1 MNNNAA
7 DNAEAEDLAS
17 RQTMT
22 GPIALFAGHPTAANL
37 VLALMVV
44 CGLFAVGKINRQF
57 FPDFGIDF
65 VTVSMTWPG
74 ASAEDVDNN
83 IVQAIEPAVRFLG
96 GVDKVISSSYEG
108 LASIAVEFEPG
119 TDMQQARAE
128 IDSAISQIRTFPEDA
143 EEPEVTRVV
152 RYETITKIVISGD
165 FPESSLKNI
174 AKDIRDELLKRGV
187 DRVDMFGARDEEIW
201 VEVEPHQLRELDL
214 RLSDIADRIEQS
226 SQDLPSGELAGGER
240 QIRSLGLKRTAE
252 EVGEID
258 MIATSDGRN
267 LKLNDIAK
275 VSEAFKDSSQTALR
289 NGQLAI
295 ELNVRR
301 AVNTDAL
308 EIAERVRAYLV
319 ELNQTMPPT
328 LTIEQYD
335 ERARS
340 IEDRISLLVNNGASG
355 LALVLLVLFIFL
367 NARVAIWVAV
377 GIPAAM
383 LAAVAV
389 MWVSGQTINM
399 LSLFGM
405 IMAIGIV
412 VDDAIVVGEHAE
424 TRFQQGLSPL
434 DASIAGAHRM
444 AAPVTSATLT
454 TVAAFM
460 PLFLVSGI
468 MGQIISAIPF
478 VVIAV
483 LLASLLECFYVLP
496 GHLAHALKR
505 PADNDPQTAQAKPSR
520 LKRFRYRFDLGFDKF
535 RRERF
540 APIVAAAIR
549 HRYATVAVALAAL
562 MIATSSVVGGRVG
575 YQFFPSPEPDRI
587 YANIEMISGTSKEQT
602 RETLIAVE
610 QALFESVAQFT
621 AETELVA
628 MTIVKLGATVG
639 GDSSSSTGTNDIIGG
654 VVVELKSSEDRDVLA
669 AEIIEAWRE
678 SFVIS
683 PRVKSFTVRAS
694 QVGPPGRALDL
705 RLRGDSIDELK
716 KAADEMREKMS
727 FYPGVTDV
735 KDDLPEG
742 KPELILKLTP
752 QGRAMGFTTSDVG
765 RQVRNA
771 VDGAIAKRFPRNDEE
786 VWVRVRLSQSA
797 VDTAVLEN
805 LYVRSPAGLEVPL
818 SEVVDVTTDRGYAR
832 IKRENGYREV
842 AVTAEV
848 DVAVTRSGQVIR
860 ALTDDGI
867 ADIAAARGIEFAFA
881 GRAEEQ
887 RETASDMRFGGML
900 GLAFIYIVLAWVF
913 ASYTRPFVVMSI
925 IPLGFVGAV
934 LGHFVFGADLTIL
947 SIFAILGLA
956 GIVIND
962 SIVLVTT
969 IEERRLNEDITSAA
983 INGACDRLRAVILT
997 SATTIGGLTPLLF
1010 EKSLQAQ
1017 FLIPM
1022 ALTLIFGLAVSTVVV
1037 LLLVPAL
1044 CVIQEDIGKA
1054 IKRVFSD
1061 PEKTI
1066 PAAPGPL
1073 DAPHL

>member
-1 MNNNAA
+1 M
-7 DNAEAEDLAS
+7 S
-17 RQTMT
+17 SVPPPRS
-22 GPIALFAGHPTAANL
+22 GPIALFAAHPTAANL
-37 VLALMVV
+37 VLALMLV
-44 CGLFAVGKINRQF
+44 CGLFAIGKINRQF

-108 LASIAVEFEPG
+108 LASISIEFEPG

-128 IDSAISQIRTFPEDA
+128 VDSAIAQIRTFPDDA
-143 EEPEVTRVV
+143 EEPEIRRVV

-165 FPESSLKNI
+165 FPESSLKNY
-174 AKDIRDELLKRGV
+174 AKDIRDELLQRGV
-187 DRVDMFGARDEEIW
+187 DKVDMFGARDEEIW
-201 VEVEPHQLRELDL
+201 IEVPPHQLRSLDL
-214 RLSDIADRIEQS
+214 KLEDIANRINQS

-252 EVGEID
+252 EIADID
-258 MIATSDGRN
+258 IIAMPDGRSVQ
-267 LKLNDIAK
+267 LNDIAV
-275 VSEAFKDSSQTALR
+275 VSETFKDSAPTAYR
-289 NGQLAI
+289 NGQRAI

-308 EIAERVRAYLV
+308 EISKRVKAYLG
-319 ELNQTMPPT
+319 ELQDTLPPT
-328 LTIEQYD
+328 LKIEQYD
-335 ERARS
+335 ERAKS
-340 IEDRISLLVNNGASG
+340 IKERIALLVNNGSSG

-399 LSLFGM
+399 ISLFGM

-424 TRFQQGLSPL
+424 TRFQQGLSAL

-478 VVIAV
+478 VVVAV
-483 LLASLLECFYVLP
+483 LIASLIECFYVLP
-496 GHLAHALKR
+496 GHLSHALKR
-505 PADNDPQTAQAKPSR
+505 DEERTVKDNAFS
-520 LKRFRYRFDLGFDKF
+520 RFRQRFDIGFDKF
-535 RRERF
+535 RSEKF
-540 APIVAAAIR
+540 ARLVHLAINY
-549 HRYATVAVALAAL
+549 RYVTLALALTAL
-562 MIATSSVVGGRVG
+562 IIAMASVVGGKVG
-575 YQFFPSPEPDRI
+575 YRFFPSPEPDRV
-587 YANIEMISGTSKEQT
+587 YANLEMLAGTSKEET
-602 RETLIAVE
+602 RRTLIAAE
-610 QALFESVAQFT
+610 TALFAA
-621 AETELVA
+621 AEELSEDKDLVA
-628 MTIVKLGATVG
+628 MTVVKLGVVVG
-639 GDSSSSTGTNDIIGG
+639 GDTGASTGTTDTIGG
-654 VVVELKSSEDRDVLA
+654 VVVELKSAEERDVLA
-669 AEIIEAWRE
+669 AEVIARWRDK
-678 SFVIS
+678 FVRA
-683 PRVKSFTVRAS
+683 PNVKSFEVRAARM
-694 QVGPPGRALDL
+694 GPPGRDIDL
-705 RLRGDSIDELK
+705 RLRGDSIHSLK
-716 KAADEMREKMS
+716 NAADELNAKLS
-727 FYPGVTDV
+727 LFPGVSDV
-735 KDDLPEG
+735 KDNLPDG
-742 KPELILKLTP
+742 KPELILELTP
-752 QGRAMGFTTSDVG
+752 RGRTMGFTTIDVG

-771 VDGAIAKRFPRNDEE
+771 IDGAVAKRFPRDDEE
-786 VWVRVRLSQSA
+786 VWVRVRLSQEV
-797 VDTAVLEN
+797 VDRAILDN
-805 LYVRSPAGLEVPL
+805 LYVRSPSGLEVPL
-818 SEVVDVTTDRGYAR
+818 SEIVTVSEQRGYAR
-832 IKRENGYREV
+832 IRRESGYREI
-842 AVTAEV
+842 AVTAEI
-848 DVAVTRSGQVIR
+848 DPAVTRSGQLIR
-860 ALTDDGI
+860 ALKQDGLD
-867 ADIAAARGIEFAFA
+867 AFAAERGIDYSFA

-887 RETASDMRFGGML
+887 RETSADMRFGGML
-900 GLAFIYIVLAWVF
+900 GLAFIYIILAWVF
-913 ASYTRPFVVMSI
+913 ASYTRPFVVMSV

-934 LGHFVFGADLTIL
+934 FGHFVFGADLTIL

-969 IEERRLNEDITSAA
+969 IEQRRADETLISASV
-983 INGACDRLRAVILT
+983 NGACDRLRAVILT

-1010 EKSLQAQ
+1010 ERSLQAQ

-1044 CVIQEDIGKA
+1044 CVIQQDI
-1054 IKRVFSD
+1054 SD
-1061 PEKTI
+1061 GIRKVLKPRQ
-1066 PAAPGPL
+1066 PPL
-1073 DAPHL
+1073 SGATQSD